1 MSTKEIILQTA
12 LNLFNTNGINSV
24 TTRSIATEMKISQG
38 NLQYH
43 YKNVDAVI
51 EALFGNLTEEFN
63 QLVSTL
69 ETGKDLALEELL
81 LSVHQTFPLI
91 YNYRFIFLHFVE
103 IARRI
108 PAIGKKYA
116 AINSQRKIQFMIII
130 HKLVD
135 AGYFRKDI
143 PEDQYHHLI
152 TRLFITADFWLSSNA
167 ITGNAKGK
175 NAIKVFTDVFFS
187 NFYPY
192 LTNKG
197 ITKLYP
203 AHQ

>member
-12 LNLFNTNGINSV
+12 LNLFNENGINSV
-24 TTRSIATEMKISQG
+24 TTRSIATEMGISQG

-43 YKNVDAVI
+43 YKNVDTII
-51 EALFGNLTEEFN
+51 EALFSNLTQEFN
-63 QLVSTL
+63 QLVSAL
-69 ETGKDLALEELL
+69 ETGEYLAPEELW
-81 LSVHQTFPLI
+81 LSVHRTFPLI

-116 AINSQRKIQFMIII
+116 AINSQRKIQFMAII
-130 HKLVD
+130 HKLVES
-135 AGYFRKDI
+135 GYFRKEI
-143 PEDQYHHLI
+143 PEEQYHHLI

-192 LTNKG
+192 LTPKG
-197 ITKLYP
+197 IKKFYS
-203 AHQ
+203 AQ